1 MPNQQPCKGKRS
13 GHRWSSIMRKCTM
26 YSTGCWCVH
35 CTSVGRQS
43 SRSLSYVYFWAR
55 RGKNKSPFSLRTR
68 GLRGRREEGRG
79 QIPHSL
85 SSSLAVARTVGGR
98 LRRQSVP
105 QDLAMRLLPLPL
117 VIPCGHLLSRRR
129 CLFWAP
135 HFPHRCPQSP
145 EKGRRR
151 IGDEKRDGGDGW
163 ILSPPPRLEAV
174 KAVGRSVKGQAS
186 AEPELPE

>member
-1 MPNQQPCKGKRS
+1 MPNQQPCKGKRR

-26 YSTGCWCVH
+26 YITGCWCVH

-55 RGKNKSPFSLRTR
+55 RGKNKSPFSIRTR
-68 GLRGRREEGRG
+68 GLRGRKRANPPFPFILVGSRKN
-79 QIPHSL
+79 
-85 SSSLAVARTVGGR
+85 GGR
-98 LRRQSVP
+98 AASASVGVP

-117 VIPCGHLLSRRR
+117 VIPCGHLLARRR

-135 HFPHRCPQSP
+135 LFPHRCPQSP

-151 IGDEKRDGGDGW
+151 IGDEKRDGGW
-163 ILSPPPRLEAV
+163 IDPFPPPRLEAV